1 MRNSRGFTIVELLI
15 VIVVIGILAAITIAA
30 FNGIQDR
37 AKFSQKR
44 ADLASINKAIKLYY
58 ADVGSYPISPSTPT
72 PGGFVYQRMASTDDA
87 FIPGLAP
94 KYISKLP
101 SITDGP
107 TGAANNNTF
116 IYSSNGTSYTLQRL
130 YQLGTTPQTMPSG
143 EWNQVPT
150 DLKQGGNLDRWGF
163 SG

>member
-1 MRNSRGFTIVELLI
+1 MRNTRGFTIVELLI
-15 VIVVIGILAAITIAA
+15 VIVVIGILAAITIVA

-37 AKFSQKR
+37 AKFTQKR
-44 ADLASINKAIKLYY
+44 TDLASINKALRMYY

-72 PGGFVYQRMASTDDA
+72 AGNYVYQRIASTDND

-94 KYISKLP
+94 KYISKIP
-101 SITDGP
+101 MITDGP

-116 IYSSNGTSYTLQRL
+116 IYRSDGSSYTLQRL

-143 EWNQVPT
+143 EWGQVPT
-150 DLKQGGNLDRWGF
+150 EMKEGSFLDRWGF
-163 SG
+163 RG